1 LKEEVTKTVV
11 PADYEN
17 PEAESIALI
26 GRTPLKLNSQNLF
39 RATQMQKF
47 SLMTELIM

>member
-26 GRTPLKLNSQNLF
+26 GPNSFELNSQNLF

-47 SLMTELIM
+47 SL